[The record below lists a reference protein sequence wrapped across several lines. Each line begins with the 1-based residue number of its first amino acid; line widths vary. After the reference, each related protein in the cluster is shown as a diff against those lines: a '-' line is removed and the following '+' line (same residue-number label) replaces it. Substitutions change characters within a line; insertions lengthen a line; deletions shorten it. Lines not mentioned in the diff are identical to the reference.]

1 MKALM
6 LVAIALSVLT
16 TALTIISDRLYACNE
31 DLNICNHSFNSR
43 ASCKL
48 KAIAEIAL
56 NKHHKQTLKTAL
68 APV

>member
-1 MKALM
+1 MNVCNHSLN
-6 LVAIALSVLT
+6 IC
-16 TALTIISDRLYACNE
+16 SDRLYICNE
-31 DLNICNHSFNSR
+31 DLNICNHSFNGR

>member
-1 MKALM
+1 MY
-6 LVAIALSVLT
+6 V
-16 TALTIISDRLYACNE
+16 CNE
-31 DLNICNHSFNSR
+31 DLNICNHSFKSR